1 MALLTQD
8 FDLGQLNGPTY
19 TLMESSHPQSSLD
32 CISGLKI
39 MVLAA
44 IVDLRAFHAHRELA
58 GILPC
63 DSRPQEALGMQCYH
77 AIIACGVREPHL

>member
-1 MALLTQD
+1 MDLLTQG
-8 FDLGQLNGPTY
+8 FDLDQLNGLTY
-19 TLMESSHPQSSLD
+19 TLMESSHHQSSLE

-58 GILPC
+58 GILSC

-77 AIIACGVREPHL
+77 AIIACGVRGPRL